1 MAMQNH
7 KTSPIWLNPERVIR
21 HLALCGLM
29 GVGKTTVGGIVA
41 TRLHRPLLDNDLA
54 LRQLTGQTAD
64 ELARRDGI
72 DALHAWEAT
81 ALRVLL
87 HTTSPAVVTA
97 AASTI
102 TEQDCRAT
110 LREKSMVVWLDADPS
125 LAAARMAGGL
135 HRPTTGAIGRRDAA
149 SIAVLRA
156 ERAPWFRQ
164 VADLKV
170 DTGVHDPAAAADLI
184 LAALATATRYGA

>member
-1 MAMQNH
+1 MQNH
-7 KTSPIWLNPERVIR
+7 EPSPIWVNPERVVR

-29 GVGKTTVGGIVA
+29 GVGKTTIGQIVA

-54 LRQLTGQTAD
+54 LYQLTGHTAD
-64 ELARRDGI
+64 GLARREGI

-110 LREKSMVVWLDADPS
+110 LRENSAVVWLDADPS
-125 LAAARMAGGL
+125 ISAARMGGGR
-135 HRPTTGAIGRRDAA
+135 HRPTTGSVGRRDAA
-149 SIAVLRA
+149 SIAALRA

-164 VADLKV
+164 VADLQI
-170 DTGVHDPAAAADLI
+170 DTGTLEPEAAADRI
-184 LAALATATRYGA
+184 VAALIETRPRRG

>member
-1 MAMQNH
+1 
-7 KTSPIWLNPERVIR
+7 
-21 HLALCGLM
+21 M
-29 GVGKTTVGGIVA
+29 GVGKTTVGRIVA

-54 LRQLTGQTAD
+54 LYQLTGCTAD
-64 ELARRDGI
+64 ELAHQEGI

-110 LREKSMVVWLDADPS
+110 LREKSAVVWLDAEPF
-125 LAAARMAGGL
+125 LAATRMEAGD
-135 HRPTTGAIGRRDAA
+135 HRPTTGSVGRRDAA
-149 SIAVLRA
+149 SIAALRA
-156 ERAPWFRQ
+156 ERAPWFAQ
-164 VADLKV
+164 VAHLRI
-170 DTGVHDPAAAADLI
+170 DTGVLTPEAAAHRI
-184 LAALATATRYGA
+184 VAAVLEATPRPG